1 MFLKFLLIENTHQI
15 NVILDKFRPILDFFY
30 NWIFTHEKFWRGIF
44 IKQCGIQIIK
54 DVSTSNT
61 FTEKQI
67 ESKCCV
73 LFIFKWNTIIQIN
86 AGKKFMK
93 INWFIIR
100 KLEQHKI
107 ISMKRNFPTLSWIL
121 TNNLII
127 TLKYCHISNQ
137 NYGRLNFCVVTLFSE
152 SY

>member
-30 NWIFTHEKFWRGIF
+30 NWIFTHEKFWCGIS
-44 IKQCGIQIIK
+44 ILQCGIQIIK

-93 INWFIIR
+93 INWFISFHSSFGIEILILDTKTR
-100 KLEQHKI
+100 TTWNNINDKKFSNIKL
-107 ISMKRNFPTLSWIL
+107 IS
-121 TNNLII
+121 
-127 TLKYCHISNQ
+127 YQ
-137 NYGRLNFCVVTLFSE
+137 
-152 SY
+152 